1 MVYVGRDLEA
11 MSFAENYH
19 RWILESLKP
28 QLGTRLVE
36 VGAGSGSFSDL
47 LLDHP
52 ADSLALIEPSEA
64 MHRLLAERIRSRNDT
79 RVETYRATF
88 GDVAERLSSDL
99 PDSIIYVN
107 VLEHIA
113 DDVGELALVHRTL
126 APGGK
131 IFIFVPALQSLY
143 GAFDEQVGHHR
154 RYTRSELVDKCE
166 RAGFRIIDSRYFDLL
181 GVLPWWVKYRLL
193 KSSELEPRAV
203 AAYDRYVVPA
213 ARRLEARLRPPL
225 GKNVLLIAEKP

>member
-1 MVYVGRDLEA
+1 

-113 DDVGELALVHRTL
+113 DDVGELACIGLSPQGERSSSSCRPFSRCT
-126 APGGK
+126 APLTSRWDITVVTPGLSLSTSASEQAFGLSTRGTSTFSASFRGG
-131 IFIFVPALQSLY
+131 
-143 GAFDEQVGHHR
+143 
-154 RYTRSELVDKCE
+154 
-166 RAGFRIIDSRYFDLL
+166 
-181 GVLPWWVKYRLL
+181 
-193 KSSELEPRAV
+193 
-203 AAYDRYVVPA
+203 
-213 ARRLEARLRPPL
+213 
-225 GKNVLLIAEKP
+225 